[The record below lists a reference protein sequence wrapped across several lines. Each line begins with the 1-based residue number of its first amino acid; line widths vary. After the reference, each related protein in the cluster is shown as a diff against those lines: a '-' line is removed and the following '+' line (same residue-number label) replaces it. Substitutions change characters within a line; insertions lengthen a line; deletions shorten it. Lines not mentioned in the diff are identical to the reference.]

1 MNRKEGMT
9 MASEEQRLKKA
20 HVALMKHR
28 DTALYA
34 GVMLMGSS
42 QVIDDDNITA
52 YTDGFNKKYGR
63 KFMSTLNDEE
73 LRALVLHENLHVALK
88 HIPRFTK
95 EFKENA
101 QLVNASADFV
111 VNDIITHIDDRSFL
125 QLPKGGLVHEKFHNW
140 SVREVYN
147 YLKDEMDKQQK
158 DKDSPNG
165 EQGNDEVNIDGK
177 SLKLEPIDEHDFE
190 NAKDMTTEQKKEL
203 SEKIDRALREGGI
216 LAGRM
221 GAKVPRTI
229 QDLLEPKVNWRHVLR
244 EFITQC
250 FRGADE
256 YTWRKFN
263 KRHVANDIYLPS
275 MENENIGDLI
285 IAIDTSGSIGQEELT
300 EFASELASICNVC
313 VPSKVRVL
321 WWDTEVHGEQV
332 FDGNYNNIKD
342 ILKPQG
348 GGGTDPQCIEQYVK
362 ENKINAE
369 ACIVFT
375 DGYFGEPETWDLGC
389 ETLWGVTEYKQF
401 TTRHGKVV
409 HIREN

>member
-1 MNRKEGMT
+1 MT
-9 MASEEQRLKKA
+9 MASQEQRLKKA

-34 GVMLMGSS
+34 GVMLMGKSE
-42 QVIDDDNITA
+42 VIDEDNITA

-63 KFMSTLNDEE
+63 KFISGLSDEE
-73 LRALVLHENLHVALK
+73 LRALILHENLHVALK

-111 VNDIITHIDDRSFL
+111 VNDVINNISDKHFL
-125 QLPKGGLVHEKFHNW
+125 KLPEGGLYHEMFHNW
-140 SVREVYN
+140 SMREVYN
-147 YLKDEMDKQQK
+147 YLKDEMDKQKQSK
-158 DKDSPNG
+158 NSPNG
-165 EQGNDEVNIDGK
+165 EQDDGEDESVSIGSEK
-177 SLKLEPIDEHDFE
+177 FKLEPLDDHDFE
-190 NAKDMTTEQKKEL
+190 NAKDMTEGQKKEM
-203 SEKIDRALREGGI
+203 SDKIDRALREGGL
-216 LAGRM
+216 LAGRL

-229 QDLLEPKVNWRHVLR
+229 LDLLEPKVDWRHVLR

-285 IAIDTSGSIGQEELT
+285 IAIDTSGSIGQAELT

-348 GGGTDPQCIEQYVK
+348 GGGTEPECIEQYVK

-375 DGYFGEPETWDLGC
+375 DGYFSEPESWDLGC
-389 ETLWGVTEYKQF
+389 ETLWGITEHKSF

-409 HIREN
+409 HIRED